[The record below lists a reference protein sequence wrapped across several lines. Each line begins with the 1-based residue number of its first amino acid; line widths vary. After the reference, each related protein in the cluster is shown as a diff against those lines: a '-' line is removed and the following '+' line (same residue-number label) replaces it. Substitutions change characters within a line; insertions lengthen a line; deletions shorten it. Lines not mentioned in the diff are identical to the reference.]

1 MRATLRAH
9 RHPWRRSPF
18 EQYQREDGRA
28 IVFPGLSRPLGNR
41 LRPGGWFVGYRRGH
55 PEMVSPEAHT
65 RSGTMAS
72 ADVLTIT
79 DDNFQAEVLG
89 SQTPVLVDFW
99 ATWCGPCRQIAPT
112 VEKLA
117 AQYKG
122 KVKVGKLDIEANQSV
137 PEKYQ
142 ITSIPTL
149 MIFKK
154 GEVVERLGGADRIRL
169 TQMVEKH
176 AT

>member
-1 MRATLRAH
+1 
-9 RHPWRRSPF
+9 
-18 EQYQREDGRA
+18 
-28 IVFPGLSRPLGNR
+28 
-41 LRPGGWFVGYRRGH
+41 
-55 PEMVSPEAHT
+55 
-65 RSGTMAS
+65 MAS

-89 SQTPVLVDFW
+89 SETPVLVDFW
-99 ATWCGPCRQIAPT
+99 AAWCGPCRQIAPT

-122 KVKVGKLDIEANQSV
+122 KMKVGKLDIEANQNV
-137 PEKYQ
+137 PDKYQ

-154 GEVVERLGGADRIRL
+154 GEVVDRLGGADRIRL
-169 TQMVEKH
+169 TEMVEKH